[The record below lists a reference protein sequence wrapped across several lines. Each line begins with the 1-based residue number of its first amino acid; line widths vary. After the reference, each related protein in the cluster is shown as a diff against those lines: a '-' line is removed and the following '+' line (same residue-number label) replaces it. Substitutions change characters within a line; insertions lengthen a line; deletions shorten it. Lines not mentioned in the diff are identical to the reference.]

1 MPSLFYFVV
10 TCFTRSCSSA
20 RLALLK
26 RSSVPTR
33 YPVMRRMRSNGT
45 PSPTRSFLGL
55 VLLIIILPPFLSS
68 IINNVSDKGRDSLC
82 KHKNICRI
90 EFRYGDC

>member
-1 MPSLFYFVV
+1 MPSSFYFVV

-55 VLLIIILPPFLSS
+55 MLLIIILPPFLSS
-68 IINNVSDKGRDSLC
+68 IINNVSDTRLNSNWQYKSFL
-82 KHKNICRI
+82 
-90 EFRYGDC
+90 